1 MALDLLVVF
10 WWSSFPCLWLLTRV
24 GGSVAFLLAVFF
36 YGNRVLA
43 FPFPT
48 FIHLVGI
55 LMLAR
60 QSAPVQTGG
69 RHSRYERSSDM
80 GSGYVSLTS
89 LRHGPDY
96 ILD

>member
-1 MALDLLVVF
+1 MIRA
-10 WWSSFPCLWLLTRV
+10 
-24 GGSVAFLLAVFF
+24 GGSVAFLLALFF
-36 YGNRVLA
+36 YGSRVLA

-48 FIHLVGI
+48 SIHLFGI

-60 QSAPVQTGG
+60 QSAPVEAGG

-89 LRHGPDY
+89 LIHEPDY